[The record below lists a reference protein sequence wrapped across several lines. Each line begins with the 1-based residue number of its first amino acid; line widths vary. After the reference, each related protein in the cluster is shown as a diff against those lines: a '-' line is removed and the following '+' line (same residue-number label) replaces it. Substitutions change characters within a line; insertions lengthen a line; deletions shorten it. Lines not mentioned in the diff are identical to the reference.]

1 MQNIAIVSSTV
12 FGGGSRKC
20 FEAGLAS
27 SLSGQA
33 QPRPPEL
40 FESEGAYDLTTLR
53 KLIRF
58 AADRDPRPDLIIT
71 VGGLVTAQA
80 AACELQQQDP
90 KFVFLSGDALV
101 GNPAALAGGVNMNF
115 PSGDDARKT
124 LLKSQYPSV
133 QDESMYLVV
142 NGNDPMWPSEAKYWP
157 SSKVVRFFH
166 GTPNPPQNTQSADE
180 SNHFIAEF
188 RNLAERDPT
197 PTGLVISADPYFI
210 YFRAALAIALADRL
224 PVPVC
229 YLFRE
234 FIDASAKTH
243 NKDKSIS
250 LNKPPLNN
258 PNDESDES
266 TAYFQLGKQVGRFL
280 TGTANVGVVTW
291 DGSTWVLK
299 SEVHEKPPSGEAQG
313 MEIEVRVKG
322 RVDEAG
328 LREVLATFRGK
339 Q

>member
-27 SLSGQA
+27 SLSGKP
-33 QPRPPEL
+33 QPTPAEL
-40 FESEGAYDLTTLR
+40 FESEGAYDLATLR

-58 AADRDPRPDLIIT
+58 AADKDPRPDLIIT

-80 AACELQQQDP
+80 AAWELQEQDP

-101 GNPAALAGGVNMNF
+101 GTPVALAGGVNMNS
-115 PSGDDARKT
+115 PGGDGARKT
-124 LLKSQYPSV
+124 LLKGQYSSV
-133 QDESMYLVV
+133 KDESMYLVV
-142 NGNDPMWPSEAKYWP
+142 NGNDPMWPNDAKYWP

-166 GTPNPPQNTQSADE
+166 GINNPLQNIPSTDE
-180 SNHFIAEF
+180 GNHFIAEF
-188 RNLAERDPT
+188 RNLAEKDPA

-210 YFRAALAIALADRL
+210 YFRKAFAIALADRL
-224 PVPVC
+224 PIPVC
-229 YLFRE
+229 YPFRE
-234 FIDASAKTH
+234 FIDACAKTL

-250 LNKPPLNN
+250 LNKPPLSN
-258 PNDESDES
+258 PDDESDET

-299 SEVHEKPPSGEAQG
+299 SEVCAKPPSGKAQG
-313 MEIEVRVKG
+313 VEMEVRVKG

-328 LREVLATFRGK
+328 LREVLATLRGK